1 MILIKL
7 LKLKPTT
14 SRFDFNI
21 FSDSHSEFHF
31 FLFTLSSL
39 VMNVYLQRSGIK
51 IIWRENKLAITTSV
65 RVTTSVFVKSSCIP

>member
-1 MILIKL
+1 MILVKL

-31 FLFTLSSL
+31 FLLLLTLSSL
-39 VMNVYLQRSGIK
+39 VMNSYLQRSGIK
-51 IIWRENKLAITTSV
+51 KTLEAK
-65 RVTTSVFVKSSCIP
+65 

>member
-14 SRFDFNI
+14 SRCDFNI

-39 VMNVYLQRSGIK
+39 VMNVYLQRSEIK
-51 IIWRENKLAITTSV
+51 KKLEA
-65 RVTTSVFVKSSCIP
+65 K